1 MPCNR
6 CKPVGY
12 EPEGHEQ
19 GELCYGFVL
28 EDYGEKYSY
37 NHKGNK
43 YVWFGEGIEVYVNDN
58 GIIGLA
64 VNDPLKVE
72 ETVVENGK
80 LLEFDEIMKVYEK
93 SQLEALNQSTMFDS
107 MLTMTEEGAKESEI
121 PHYSFKIDDI
131 TLRYTRITEEKEFER
146 ALLVPV
152 WSFSGTCYADG
163 KAVTEGSFLE
173 INAVDGTV
181 YNSMIGN

>member
-1 MPCNR
+1 MAEELLKKIGLDGEYAATVVTEDYITDVEHLNNG
-6 CKPVGY
+6 KDADGKYGY
-12 EPEGHEQ
+12 DFLLGKAWHIVFQ
-19 GELCYGFVL
+19 RTINGNVL

-64 VNDPLKVE
+64 VNDRLKVE

-107 MLTMTEEGAKESEI
+107 MLTMTE
-121 PHYSFKIDDI
+121 
-131 TLRYTRITEEKEFER
+131 
-146 ALLVPV
+146 
-152 WSFSGTCYADG
+152 
-163 KAVTEGSFLE
+163 
-173 INAVDGTV
+173 
-181 YNSMIGN
+181 